1 MKSEFLANM
10 SHELRTPLN
19 GVIGFTRQML
29 KTSLSENQQDYLQ
42 TIERSANNLLTIIND
57 ILDFSKLEAGKL
69 LLENLPFD
77 FQDSLDEVVS
87 LLAPSAHEKGLEIT
101 LKIDQRVPSG
111 LIGDPLRI
119 QQVLNNLVGNA
130 IKFTE
135 KGNIDISVELKH
147 LTDDYVDLQFVVR
160 DTGIGISERQQAQL
174 FQAFSQADASISRHY
189 GGTGLG
195 LVITQKL
202 ISQMGGEIGLSSRLH
217 QGSTFWFTIRMN
229 PTDLPMLNDHDIT
242 QLEKKKLLLI
252 EPNMQSASI
261 LQQQFIS
268 HGVFVTY
275 RSTLPE
281 IIEPHDYALI
291 SLSSNSKPSIETIQE
306 MTSQLSANCSTI
318 IVGLPSTELALT
330 DELNQFSHITCLS
343 KPFAKKKT
351 LRRSTC

>member
-1 MKSEFLANM
+1 M
-10 SHELRTPLN
+10 
-19 GVIGFTRQML
+19 
-29 KTSLSENQQDYLQ
+29 
-42 TIERSANNLLTIIND
+42 
-57 ILDFSKLEAGKL
+57 
-69 LLENLPFD
+69 
-77 FQDSLDEVVS
+77 
-87 LLAPSAHEKGLEIT
+87 
-101 LKIDQRVPSG
+101 
-111 LIGDPLRI
+111 
-119 QQVLNNLVGNA
+119 
-130 IKFTE
+130 
-135 KGNIDISVELKH
+135 
-147 LTDDYVDLQFVVR
+147 VR

-343 KPFAKKKT
+343 KPFAKKKN
-351 LRRSTC
+351 S